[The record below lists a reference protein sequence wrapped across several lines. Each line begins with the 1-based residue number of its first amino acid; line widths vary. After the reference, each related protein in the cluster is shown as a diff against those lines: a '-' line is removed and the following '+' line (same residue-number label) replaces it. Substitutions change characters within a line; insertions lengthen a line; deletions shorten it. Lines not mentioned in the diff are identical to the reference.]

1 MRTLVEAGLLVA
13 AAAFVLA
20 FVAITGP
27 TMLAALVP
35 VLQLLPP
42 GTALQTATGFATTG
56 PLQTGAA
63 LSGLALGRL
72 TASHPTR
79 AMGAAALATLGGF
92 AWEVAEVGARTV
104 VATGVDFVLGRVI
117 GLFAAIL
124 GAALA
129 CRIGLRWARGL
140 ALPTIPLARKRAT
153 DER

>member
-1 MRTLVEAGLLVA
+1 MRTLVDAGLLIA

-20 FVAITGP
+20 FVAVTGP
-27 TMLAALVP
+27 AMLAALVP

-42 GTALQTATGFATTG
+42 GSALQAATGFATTG

-72 TASHPTR
+72 VAAHPAK

-104 VATGVDFVLGRVI
+104 VATGADFVIGRVVGLI
-117 GLFAAIL
+117 GAIL

-129 CRIGLRWARGL
+129 CRIGLRWAQGL
-140 ALPTIPLARKRAT
+140 SLPAVRLARKRASG
-153 DER
+153 DR